1 MIHAKL
7 LLIDATMWNLSLKE
21 CFLKFENGLWNLGLD
36 DSYSLK
42 SLAHPAVMPDFFGFS
57 EAACAAV
64 LIAYVVCASSATTA
78 FDVDGFALPL
88 AH

>member
-1 MIHAKL
+1 MVIGK
-7 LLIDATMWNLSLKE
+7 
-21 CFLKFENGLWNLGLD
+21 LGLD

-42 SLAHPAVMPDFFGFS
+42 SLPHPAVMSDFFGFS

-64 LIAYVVCASSATTA
+64 FVAYMVCASSAASA